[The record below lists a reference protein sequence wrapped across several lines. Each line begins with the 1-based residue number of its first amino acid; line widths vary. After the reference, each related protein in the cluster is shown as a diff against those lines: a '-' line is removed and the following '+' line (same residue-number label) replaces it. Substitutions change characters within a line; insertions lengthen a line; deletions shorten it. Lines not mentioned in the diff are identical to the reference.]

1 MYQSKYKQTLN
12 ADKLSLLVTAC
23 LIFFAI
29 TLSPF
34 GEILESSMPA
44 HVLIEIPLLIAVG
57 MIIAQ
62 VFDKSLN
69 RFFYSLN
76 RGGIFGI
83 LLTTV
88 VLAFWMIP
96 RWLDASLNY
105 ESVAWAKYLTLP
117 FFVGIPLACSWS
129 LLHPIARGVVKIEF
143 LSMLFRLGWLYIIS
157 PDRLCNNYLINDQEF
172 LGKGFLV
179 IGIIVSIAWL
189 IPVFFGNFIEDDVG
203 QSQNMTRV

>member
-1 MYQSKYKQTLN
+1 MFHYKYKQTLN
-12 ADKLSLLVTAC
+12 ADKLSYLATAL
-23 LIFFAI
+23 LIFFAVSL
-29 TLSPF
+29 TSF

-44 HVLIEIPLLIAVG
+44 HVLIEIPFLIVVG
-57 MIIAQ
+57 IFIAK
-62 VFDKSLN
+62 VFDKPLSH
-69 RFFYSLN
+69 FFSSIN

-117 FFVGIPLACSWS
+117 LFVGIPLACSWN

-157 PDRLCNNYLINDQEF
+157 PDRLCNNYLINDQEL
-172 LGKGFLV
+172 LGKGFLI
-179 IGIIVSIAWL
+179 IGVVVSITWL
-189 IPVFFGNFIEDDVG
+189 IPVFFGNFIKDDVG
-203 QSQNMTRV
+203 QSTNMTRV